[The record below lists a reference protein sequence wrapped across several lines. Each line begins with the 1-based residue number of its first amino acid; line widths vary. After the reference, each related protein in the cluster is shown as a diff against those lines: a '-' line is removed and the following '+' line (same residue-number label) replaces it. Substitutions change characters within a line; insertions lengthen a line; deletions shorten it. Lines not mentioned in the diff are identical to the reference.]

1 MVETQCRDPKFVFQ
15 GTGSRSLVAE
25 FNGGTITSDAGALL
39 LRQLETRRGIVS
51 QFAACFRDHRDPA
64 RIDHPLEHLVA
75 QRVFGLVLG
84 YEDLN
89 DHDLLRRDPL
99 LAAVVGKDDP
109 TGQTRRRERDRGT
122 ALAGKSTLNRLELR
136 TDDAVRDGKYK
147 KISADTEAI
156 DRVFV
161 ELMLQ
166 AHSAP
171 PSRIII
177 DADATD
183 DPLHGEQEGRFFHG
197 YYGHYCYLPLY
208 LFAGRHLLVARLRES
223 NIDASKG
230 IVEELERVVVQ
241 IRAAW
246 PEVEIW
252 VRADSG
258 FARDELM
265 TWCETHGVEYVL
277 GLARNSR
284 LEAEIAPWLERAK
297 LAHEITGKAARL
309 FHEFTYETRETWS
322 RARRVVA
329 KAEHL
334 AKGANPRFIVTSL
347 STYEIEARELYEQVY
362 CERGEMENRI
372 KEQQLDLYADRTSTH
387 ELKSNQ
393 LRLWFSSMA
402 YVVLSELRR
411 VGLEGTELERAQCG
425 SIREKLL
432 KIGAQVRVTVRRVVV
447 ALSSAFVGQELFA
460 AVYRRLE
467 ALPRR
472 C

>member
-1 MVETQCRDPKFVFQ
+1 MVATQCRDPKFVFQ
-15 GTGSRSLVAE
+15 GVGSRALVAE

-39 LRQLETRRGIVS
+39 LRQLETRRRIVS
-51 QFAACFRDHRDPA
+51 QFAACFTDHRDPA

-393 LRLWFSSMA
+393 LRLYFSSMA

>member
-208 LFAGRHLLVARLRES
+208 VFCGRHLLVARLRES

-230 IVEELERVVVQ
+230 IVEELERVVAQ
-241 IRAAW
+241 IRAQW

-265 TWCETHGVEYVL
+265 TWCEARGVEYVL

>member
-1 MVETQCRDPKFVFQ
+1 MVATQCRDPKFVFQ
-15 GTGSRSLVAE
+15 GVGSRALVAQ

-39 LRQLETRRGIVS
+39 LRQLEARRRIVS
-51 QFAACFRDHRDPA
+51 QFATCFTDHRDPA

-84 YEDLN
+84 YEDVN
-89 DHDLLRRDPL
+89 DHDLLRHDPL

-109 TGQTRRRERDRGT
+109 TGQTRRRERDRGK
-122 ALAGKSTLNRLELR
+122 ALAGKSTLNRLEIR
-136 TDDAVRDGKYK
+136 TDDPARDGKYK
-147 KISADTEAI
+147 KISADTQAI

-166 AHSAP
+166 AYDEAP
-171 PSRIII
+171 PRIII

-230 IVEELERVVVQ
+230 IVEELERVVAQ
-241 IRAAW
+241 IRSAW

-258 FARDELM
+258 FAREELM
-265 TWCETHGVEYVL
+265 AWCEANRVEYVL

-297 LAHEITGKAARL
+297 IAHEITRTPARL
-309 FHEFTYETRETWS
+309 FHEFVYETRETWS

-347 STYEIEARELYEQVY
+347 SAYEVDARTLYEQVY

-387 ELKSNQ
+387 ELRSNQ
-393 LRLWFSSMA
+393 LRLYFSSLA

-411 VGLEGTELERAQCG
+411 LGLEGTELERAQCG
-425 SIREKLL
+425 TIREKLL
-432 KIGAQVRVTVRRVVV
+432 KIGAQVRVSVRRVVV

-467 ALPRR
+467 ATPMR

>member
-1 MVETQCRDPKFVFQ
+1 LVETQCRDPKFVFQ

-208 LFAGRHLLVARLRES
+208 VFCGRHLLVARLRES

-230 IVEELERVVVQ
+230 IVEELERVVAQ
-241 IRAAW
+241 IRAQW

-265 TWCETHGVEYVL
+265 TWCEARGVEYVL

>member
-208 LFAGRHLLVARLRES
+208 VFCGRHLLVARLRES

-230 IVEELERVVVQ
+230 IVEELERVVAQ
-241 IRAAW
+241 IRAQW

-265 TWCETHGVEYVL
+265 TWCEARGVEYVL

-393 LRLWFSSMA
+393 LRLYFSSMA

>member
-1 MVETQCRDPKFVFQ
+1 LVETQCRDPKFVFQ

>member
-1 MVETQCRDPKFVFQ
+1 LVETQCRDPKFAFQ
-15 GTGSRSLVAE
+15 GVGSRALVAE

-64 RIDHPLEHLVA
+64 RIDHPVEHLLA

-89 DHDLLRRDPL
+89 DHDLLRYDPL

-109 TGQTRRRERDRGT
+109 TGQDRRRERDRGC
-122 ALAGKSTLNRLELR
+122 ALAGKSTLNRLEIR
-136 TDDAVRDGKYK
+136 TDDPARDGKYK
-147 KISADTEAI
+147 KISANSGAI
-156 DRVFV
+156 DEVFV
-161 ELMLQ
+161 DLMLQ
-166 AHSAP
+166 AYPAP

-208 LFAGRHLLVARLRES
+208 LFCGRHLLVARLRES

-230 IVEELERVVVQ
+230 IVEELERVVTQ
-241 IRAAW
+241 IRAQW

-265 TWCETHGVEYVL
+265 TWCETNRVEYVL

-284 LEAEIAPWLERAK
+284 LEAELVPWLERAK
-297 LAHEITGKAARL
+297 IAHEITGKAARF
-309 FHEFTYETRETWS
+309 FHEFTYRTRETWT

-347 STYEIEARELYEQVY
+347 STYEIDARALYEEVY

-393 LRLWFSSMA
+393 LRLYFSSMA

-432 KIGAQVRVTVRRVVV
+432 KIGAQVRVSVRRVVV
-447 ALSSAFVGQELFA
+447 ALSSAFVGQQLFA
-460 AVYRRLE
+460 TVYRKLD
-467 ALPRR
+467 ALPMR

>member
-1 MVETQCRDPKFVFQ
+1 MVATQCRDPKFVFQ
-15 GTGSRSLVAE
+15 GVGSRALVAE

-39 LRQLETRRGIVS
+39 LRQLEARRRIVS
-51 QFAACFRDHRDPA
+51 QFAACFTDHRDPA

-109 TGQTRRRERDRGT
+109 TGQTRRRERDRGS

-136 TDDAVRDGKYK
+136 TDDAARDGKYK
-147 KISADTEAI
+147 KISADTDAI
-156 DRVFV
+156 DRAFV

-166 AHSAP
+166 AYSAP

-208 LFAGRHLLVARLRES
+208 LFCGRHLLVARLRES
-223 NIDASKG
+223 NIDASRG
-230 IVEELERVVVQ
+230 IVEELERVVAQ
-241 IRAAW
+241 IRSAW

-252 VRADSG
+252 VRADAG

-265 TWCETHGVEYVL
+265 TWCEANHVEYVL

-284 LEAEIAPWLERAK
+284 LEAEIAPWLERAQI
-297 LAHEITGKAARL
+297 AHEITGKAARF
-309 FHEFTYETRETWS
+309 FHEFVYQTRETWTS
-322 RARRVVA
+322 ARRVVA
-329 KAEHL
+329 KAEYL

-347 STYEIEARELYEQVY
+347 SACEIDGRELYEQIY

-393 LRLWFSSMA
+393 LRLFFSSMA

-425 SIREKLL
+425 TIREKLL

-460 AVYRRLE
+460 VIYRKLE
-467 ALPRR
+467 AMPMR

>member
-230 IVEELERVVVQ
+230 IVEELERVVAQ
-241 IRAAW
+241 IRAQW

-265 TWCETHGVEYVL
+265 TWCEARGVEYVL

-393 LRLWFSSMA
+393 LRLFFSSMA

-425 SIREKLL
+425 TIREKLL